1 MEFTNEFTVPLD
13 IDRAL
18 DVLSD
23 LERVA
28 PCFPGATLESVD
40 GDTYSGR
47 VKVKVGPM
55 SLTYSGDATVTE
67 VDRDAHTASIEAA
80 GREKRGSGTAT
91 ADVRAELR
99 EQDGATVVVVT
110 TDLNVTGRPAQFG
123 RGVMADV
130 GAKIIDRFAEN
141 LHDQLDEDGAA
152 AADGAAVEDGAATAG
167 EDAAAAAG
175 EDGGETADEDGAD
188 GGEATGDREEAS
200 GPRRVAPVAPRDEAL
215 DLMDVAGP
223 AAVKRLVPVAVVAVA
238 LLVLWLVRRRRGEE

>member
-28 PCFPGATLESVD
+28 PSFPGATLESVD
-40 GDTYSGR
+40 GDTYTGR

-55 SLTYSGDATVTE
+55 SLTYSGEATVTE
-67 VDRDAHTASIEAA
+67 VDHDAHTARIEAS
-80 GREKRGSGTAT
+80 GREKRGAGTAT

-123 RGVMADV
+123 RGVMGDV
-130 GAKIIDRFAEN
+130 GEKIIDRFAEN
-141 LHDQLDEDGAA
+141 LHAQLDEEHAGGETTTGDDETDDGDAGD
-152 AADGAAVEDGAATAG
+152 AADGAAADGG
-167 EDAAAAAG
+167 DEAAAG
-175 EDGGETADEDGAD
+175 AGE
-188 GGEATGDREEAS
+188 S
-200 GPRRVAPVAPRDEAL
+200 GPRRLAEVAPRDEAL
-215 DLMDVAGP
+215 DLMGVAGP
-223 AAVKRLVPVAVVAVA
+223 AAAKRLVPVAVAAVA
-238 LLVLWLVRRRRGEE
+238 LLVLWLVLRRRREE